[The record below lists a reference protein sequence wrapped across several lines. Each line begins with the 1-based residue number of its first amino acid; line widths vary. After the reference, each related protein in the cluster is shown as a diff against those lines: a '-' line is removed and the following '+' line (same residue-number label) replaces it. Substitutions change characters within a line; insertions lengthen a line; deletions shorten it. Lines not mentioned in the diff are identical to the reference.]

1 LRSAGRGAAIRSLR
15 RRDDRWVFGIMA
27 AMSQSRRSA
36 SAPEEAAHDVL
47 AAEAFAMPA
56 PDPTLHHGPVVLPED
71 PTGIAEP
78 HDVLAA
84 EEFPMP
90 APREPRAGPSVR
102 PEKASHQVGLAAAA
116 GLLLLSARRLLR
128 GR

>member
-1 LRSAGRGAAIRSLR
+1 MTETKGPASEREI
-15 RRDDRWVFGIMA
+15 
-27 AMSQSRRSA
+27 SA
-36 SAPEEAAHDVL
+36 SSDEAAHDVL

-56 PDPTLHHGPVVLPED
+56 PDPRLHHGPVVLPDD

-90 APREPRAGPSVR
+90 AACGPGSPRALVR
-102 PEKASHQVGLAAAA
+102 PEKASHRAGIVAAA
-116 GLLLLSARRLLR
+116 GLLLVLARRMITRRR
-128 GR
+128 GDGTAAT

>member
-1 LRSAGRGAAIRSLR
+1 MRP
-15 RRDDRWVFGIMA
+15 M
-27 AMSQSRRSA
+27 
-36 SAPEEAAHDVL
+36 PESGQQVDKARDVL

-56 PDPTLHHGPVVLPED
+56 PDPSLHHGPVVLPDD

-90 APREPRAGPSVR
+90 AAGAPGSSRALVR
-102 PEKASHQVGLAAAA
+102 PEKTSHRIGIAVAA
-116 GLLLLSARRLLR
+116 GLLLVLARRLIARRASR
-128 GR
+128 GS